1 MPETRD
7 RQLFVIGA
15 GLGRTGTK
23 NVKEPMELLYQK
35 PCYHMKELLGTHEDH
50 VELWSKLFDTL
61 ENNPKTKL
69 SATALTTHQ
78 PQTIRF
84 AQPIKSWGK
93 LIPKQRRV
101 TGCQEEC
108 LMGRINISTK
118 KDRVPSLWRD
128 RQSYT
133 GYNRTL
139 FIMLLTRNNLQKNSK
154 LRADTLLQ
162 SILNATGREGVKD
175 HFMKLSDCVT
185 GVDLASG

>member
-1 MPETRD
+1 MLSVTVSFSMPETRD

-23 NVKEPMELLYQK
+23 NVEEPMELLYQK

-61 ENNPKTKL
+61 EHNPKTKL

-93 LIPKQRRV
+93 LTPKQRWV

-128 RQSYT
+128 R
-133 GYNRTL
+133 
-139 FIMLLTRNNLQKNSK
+139 
-154 LRADTLLQ
+154 RAIQAIIVHYLSCSWHEIIYRKTVNWER
-162 SILNATGREGVKD
+162 ILSCS
-175 HFMKLSDCVT
+175 LSSMPQ
-185 GVDLASG
+185 AEKE